1 MSPWPVRAC
10 SAISTT
16 DGTLDEFVARADFPA
31 PGTPIDCA
39 VSGGPDSSALLALAV
54 RAGCLVT
61 AHHVD
66 HGLRDGSADEAGVV
80 RDMAARLGAAFV
92 GHRVGVA
99 LGPNLEARA
108 RAARFAV
115 LPAAVA
121 TGHTA
126 DDQAET
132 VIVNFLRGA
141 GVDGLAGM
149 TPGPRHPI
157 LRLRRADTEA
167 VCAHLGL
174 RTVADPSNASSEPVR
189 NRIRHEVLPL
199 LAAIARRDPVPIL
212 ARQADLLRS
221 DAEYLE
227 VAAASVDPADA
238 RALRA
243 APPALARRAVRRW
256 LRPALGGYPPDGH
269 AVERVLAVAR
279 GEVRAAEIAGG
290 VRVSRRDGRLAIHG
304 QAGSGPGASG
314 H

>member
-1 MSPWPVRAC
+1 M
-10 SAISTT
+10 
-16 DGTLDEFVARADFPA
+16 
-31 PGTPIDCA
+31 
-39 VSGGPDSSALLALAV
+39 SGGPDSTALLALAV
-54 RAGCLVT
+54 HAGCVVT

-66 HGLRDGSADEAGVV
+66 HGLREGSAGEADIV
-80 RDMAARLGAAFV
+80 RETAARLGAAFA
-92 GHRVGVA
+92 GHRVEVA
-99 LGPNLEARA
+99 AGPNLEARA

-115 LPAAVA
+115 LPAGVA

-132 VIVNFLRGA
+132 MLVNLLRGA
-141 GVDGLAGM
+141 GLDGLAGM

-174 RTVADPSNASSEPVR
+174 QTVTDPTNASPEPVR

-199 LAAIARRDPVPIL
+199 LATIGARDPVPIL
-212 ARQADLLRS
+212 ARQADLLRA
-221 DAEYLE
+221 DAAYLE
-227 VAAASVDPADA
+227 AAASLDPADA

-256 LRPALGGYPPDGH
+256 LRPVLGGYPPD
-269 AVERVLAVAR
+269 AQAIERVLAVAR

-290 VRVSRRDGRLAIHG
+290 VRVSRREGRLAIH
-304 QAGSGPGASG
+304 AAPASGTAASG

>member
-1 MSPWPVRAC
+1 M
-10 SAISTT
+10 
-16 DGTLDEFVARADFPA
+16 
-31 PGTPIDCA
+31 
-39 VSGGPDSSALLALAV
+39 SGGPDSTALLALAV
-54 RAGCLVT
+54 HAGCVVT

-66 HGLRDGSADEAGVV
+66 HGLREGSAGEADIV
-80 RDMAARLGAAFV
+80 RETAARLGAAFV
-92 GHRVGVA
+92 GHRVEVA
-99 LGPNLEARA
+99 AGPNLEARA
-108 RAARFAV
+108 RAARSAV
-115 LPAAVA
+115 LPAGVA

-132 VIVNFLRGA
+132 MLVNLLRGA
-141 GVDGLAGM
+141 GLDGLAGM

-174 RTVADPSNASSEPVR
+174 QTVTDPTNASPEPVR

-199 LAAIARRDPVPIL
+199 LATIGARDPVPIL
-212 ARQADLLRS
+212 ARQADLLRA
-221 DAEYLE
+221 DAAYLE
-227 VAAASVDPADA
+227 AAASLDPADA

-256 LRPALGGYPPDGH
+256 LRPVLGGYPPD
-269 AVERVLAVAR
+269 AQAIERVLAVAR

-290 VRVSRRDGRLAIHG
+290 VRVSRREGRLAIH
-304 QAGSGPGASG
+304 AAPASGTAASG

>member
-1 MSPWPVRAC
+1 M
-10 SAISTT
+10 
-16 DGTLDEFVARADFPA
+16 
-31 PGTPIDCA
+31 
-39 VSGGPDSSALLALAV
+39 SGGPDSTALLALAV
-54 RAGCLVT
+54 HAGCVVT

-66 HGLRDGSADEAGVV
+66 HGLREGSAGEADIV
-80 RDMAARLGAAFV
+80 RETAARLGAAFA
-92 GHRVGVA
+92 GHRVEVA
-99 LGPNLEARA
+99 AGPNLEARA

-115 LPAAVA
+115 LPAGVA

-132 VIVNFLRGA
+132 MLVNLLRGA
-141 GVDGLAGM
+141 GLDGLAGM

-174 RTVADPSNASSEPVR
+174 LTVTDPTNASPEPVR

-199 LAAIARRDPVPIL
+199 LATIGARDPVPIL
-212 ARQADLLRS
+212 ARQADLLRA
-221 DAEYLE
+221 DAAYLE
-227 VAAASVDPADA
+227 AAASLDPADA

-256 LRPALGGYPPDGH
+256 LRPVLGGYPPD
-269 AVERVLAVAR
+269 AQAIERVLAVAR

-290 VRVSRRDGRLAIHG
+290 VRVSRREGRLAIH
-304 QAGSGPGASG
+304 AAPASGTAASG